1 MVTYLSI
8 SSYPDHMNVLDRTYG
23 VYVIVNVTF
32 DAQVVERDQLI
43 NVTITTEYHTPVTV
57 YLVDHNNVTNF
68 LK

>member
-1 MVTYLSI
+1 
-8 SSYPDHMNVLDRTYG
+8 MNVLDRTYG